1 VNAVQQ
7 QEDVAPVVVEELW
20 PGTSAKQGGE
30 EGGKEVENDQR
41 DVWGKPVAVEESK
54 ND

>member
-1 VNAVQQ
+1 MNAVQQ
-7 QEDVAPVVVEELW
+7 QEDVAPVVEELW

-30 EGGKEVENDQR
+30 EGGKEVENDQT
-41 DVWGKPVAVEESK
+41 DVWGKPATGEESK

>member
-1 VNAVQQ
+1 VDAVQQ
-7 QEDVAPVVVEELW
+7 QEDLAPVVQELW

-30 EGGKEVENDQR
+30 EGGKEVENNQR
-41 DVWGKPVAVEESK
+41 DVWGKPAAVEESK